1 MPENADKSI
10 GRRSRFHGLVNT
22 SSDRRPMIHAYVP
35 RNGTV
40 DRLEVAGHIPIPG
53 NALWFDLFE
62 PTADE
67 RLRLEAAL
75 GLQLPSREE
84 MQEIEPSSR
93 LYTEGDAS
101 YMTATIMAHAD
112 APFPTA
118 ESFTFILARRC
129 LVTLRYQDPRPI
141 ALYAQRLM
149 KSPGVRLSGEEV
161 LIGLIEAF
169 VDRIADILEKV
180 ALDLDAQARLV
191 FTPPTAGGVRTAK
204 SAVDLQEV
212 MRALGRNEDLATS
225 ARESLLS
232 LNRMVRFLATIVEG
246 VPAADPVAK
255 KEQRDQKQRVKTL
268 VRDMMSL
275 GEHAAFELAK
285 VNFLLDATLGVINI
299 EQTQIIKLFSVA
311 AVMLMPPTLI
321 ASIYGM
327 NFKSIPE
334 LQWDFGY
341 PLAILVMVLSAV
353 VPYLWF
359 KRKGWF

>member
-1 MPENADKSI
+1 
-10 GRRSRFHGLVNT
+10 
-22 SSDRRPMIHAYVP
+22 MIYAYVP
-35 RNGTV
+35 TNGSV
-40 DRLEVAGHIPIPG
+40 DRLEVAGHIPIPAQ
-53 NALWFDLFE
+53 ALWFDLHE
-62 PTADE
+62 PTPEE
-67 RLRLEAAL
+67 RLRVEAAL
-75 GLQLPSREE
+75 ALQLPSREE

-118 ESFTFILARRC
+118 ESFTFILTRRC

-141 ALYAQRLM
+141 TLYAQRLM
-149 KSPGVRLSGEEV
+149 KAPGARSSGQEV

-180 ALDLDAQARLV
+180 ALDLDAQARVV
-191 FTPPTAGGVRTAK
+191 FAQQTGNRVPA
-204 SAVDLQEV
+204 AVDLQDV
-212 MRALGRNEDLATS
+212 LRALGRNEDLATS

-232 LNRMVRFLATIVEG
+232 LNRMVRFFAALVEST
-246 VPAADPVAK
+246 PVADAVSK
-255 KEQRDQKQRVKTL
+255 KDVRDQKTRVKTL
-268 VRDMMSL
+268 VRDMVSL
-275 GEHAAFELAK
+275 GEHAAFELHK
-285 VNFLLDATLGVINI
+285 VNFLLDATLGMINI
-299 EQTQIIKLFSVA
+299 EQNQIIKLFSVA

-327 NFKSIPE
+327 NFKNLPE
-334 LQWDFGY
+334 LNWEYGY
-341 PLAILVMVLSAV
+341 PVALVLMIVSAV

>member
-1 MPENADKSI
+1 
-10 GRRSRFHGLVNT
+10 
-22 SSDRRPMIHAYVP
+22 MIHAYVP

-53 NALWFDLFE
+53 DALWFDLFE
-62 PTADE
+62 PSADE

-75 GLQLPSREE
+75 GLQLPTREE

-141 ALYAQRLM
+141 AIYAQRLM
-149 KSPGVRLSGEEV
+149 KSPGVRLSGQEV

-180 ALDLDAQARLV
+180 ALDLDAQARV
-191 FTPPTAGGVRTAK
+191 IFAANSGTTARSTG
-204 SAVDLQEV
+204 SAPDLQEV

-232 LNRMVRFLATIVEG
+232 LNRMVRFLATLVEG
-246 VPAADPVAK
+246 MPMPETASK
-255 KEQRDQKQRVKTL
+255 KDQRDQKQRVKTL
-268 VRDMMSL
+268 VRDMISL

-299 EQTQIIKLFSVA
+299 EQNQIIKLFSVA
-311 AVMLMPPTLI
+311 AVVFLPPTLI

-327 NFKSIPE
+327 NFKHLPE
-334 LQWDFGY
+334 LDWVWGY
-341 PLAILVMVLSAV
+341 PFAIILMILSAV
-353 VPYLWF
+353 LPYLWF
-359 KRKGWF
+359 KRRGWF

>member
-1 MPENADKSI
+1 MPKNGDKTI
-10 GRRSRFHGLVNT
+10 GRRSRSWVSFNS

-84 MQEIEPSSR
+84 MNEIEPSSR

-141 ALYAQRLM
+141 AIYAQRLM
-149 KSPGVRLSGEEV
+149 KSPGARLSGEEV

-180 ALDLDAQARLV
+180 ALDLDAQARVV
-191 FTPPTAGGVRTAK
+191 FTPPTAGRVRTAK

-232 LNRMVRFLATIVEG
+232 LNRMVRFLATLVEG
-246 VPAADPVAK
+246 LPTTDK

-268 VRDMMSL
+268 VRDMISL

-299 EQTQIIKLFSVA
+299 EQNQIIKLFSVA
-311 AVMLMPPTLI
+311 AVVFLPPTLI

-327 NFKSIPE
+327 NFKHLPE
-334 LQWDFGY
+334 LEWEWGY
-341 PLAILVMVLSAV
+341 PLALLLMVLSAV
-353 VPYLWF
+353 LPYLWF
-359 KRKGWF
+359 KRRGWF